1 VGKADQAMSDLF
13 TPKPAPAQ
21 LQPGEVTGAWT
32 PERTGGDGKPR
43 PRFWMPALGPAP
55 HKRDLSRATVEHAAA
70 KKHDRKTNKPY
81 LSARQMAERL
91 DAERNGEETETK
103 ENE

>member
-1 VGKADQAMSDLF
+1 MTAPSLFDNPAVPGDTQAG
-13 TPKPAPAQ
+13 PV
-21 LQPGEVTGAWT
+21 EVEGYLT
-32 PERTGGDGKPR
+32 PERTGADGKPR
-43 PRFWMPALGPAP
+43 PVFWMPALGPAP